1 MIIGESTI
9 HESNIRSFI
18 NPDTDKYSVWVYG
31 SGDNVMV
38 YDEAL
43 PNTVEIWFRFNK
55 FSHLYWKLFEEE
67 CVDEVKGF
75 LYYNFTKVKLFMIR
89 RMLSTTNFS
98 DIRIEYGSDG
108 VLSSES
114 YNSIMSIHPRILRGI
129 MNKVDVFPK
138 PMKKSEER
146 ELDKQCSTLFGKGQ
160 GVQNPHP
167 YITLYCN
174 LAAFWDKFGMN
185 YFDIMKLPQETFRVL
200 KQVLSLE
207 NGYRSDAMANATTKA
222 KASST
227 HSGNAP
233 RHGQSVR
240 F

>member
-1 MIIGESTI
+1 MI
-9 HESNIRSFI
+9 HESTVHDSDIRRFM
-18 NPDTDKYSVWVYG
+18 NPETSKYSVWVYG
-31 SGDNVMV
+31 SGSNLQV
-38 YDEAL
+38 YDEEL
-43 PNTVEIWFRFNK
+43 PNTVEVWFKFNK

-75 LYYNFTKVKLFMIR
+75 VYYNFTKAKLFMIR
-89 RMLSTTNFS
+89 RMLSMTNFS

-108 VLSSES
+108 NLSKNS
-114 YNSIMSIHPRILRGI
+114 YDSIMSIHPRILRGI
-129 MNKVDVFPK
+129 MNQIDVFPK
-138 PMKKSEER
+138 KMKKSEER
-146 ELDKQCSTLFGKGQ
+146 DFDKQCMTLFGKGQ

-185 YFDIMKLPQETFRVL
+185 YFDIMRLPQETFRVL

-207 NGYRSDAMANATTKA
+207 NNYRSEAMAHASSAA
-222 KASST
+222 KAAT
-227 HSGNAP
+227 HGNIP
-233 RHGQSVR
+233 HKGQSVR